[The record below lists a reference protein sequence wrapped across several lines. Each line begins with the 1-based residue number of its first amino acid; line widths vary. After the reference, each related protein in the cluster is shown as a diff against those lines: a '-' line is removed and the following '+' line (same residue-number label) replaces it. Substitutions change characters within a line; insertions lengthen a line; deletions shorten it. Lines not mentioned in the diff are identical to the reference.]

1 MYPKAHKI
9 PSAAIR
15 YLSAECKAERL
26 TGLLQA
32 PNSKEIQEGLQGDD
46 RRGALEAQERVCI
59 SLRTWV
65 WNTVHSLNRWML
77 MQEVRRAGRQGRRY
91 HEGCKMI
98 KQIKP
103 LPSGLYSLVNKKG

>member
-1 MYPKAHKI
+1 MEMYPKAHKI

-15 YLSAECKAERL
+15 YLSAECKAERM

-46 RRGALEAQERVCI
+46 RRGALEAQERVYI

-65 WNTVHSLNRWML
+65 WIKINAIIWANNRCF
-77 MQEVRRAGRQGRRY
+77 RAT
-91 HEGCKMI
+91 
-98 KQIKP
+98 
-103 LPSGLYSLVNKKG
+103 L